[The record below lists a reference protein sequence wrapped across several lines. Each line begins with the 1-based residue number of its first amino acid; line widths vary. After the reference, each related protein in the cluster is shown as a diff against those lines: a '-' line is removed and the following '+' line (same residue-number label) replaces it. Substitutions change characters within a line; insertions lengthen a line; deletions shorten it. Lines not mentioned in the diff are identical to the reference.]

1 MTNNCLKIQTDSSA
15 STTGSKLDAIPKIS
29 QNAIGKTSICQKK
42 VRMTMH
48 KLLKSISNFTVFPC
62 SSRLDNLMFIYCSQR
77 RKNKADQ
84 SVGLTSVISSRKAAK
99 DLVNSLAPP
108 QSYDEGGEDND
119 EDNRPPRC
127 TPKKS
132 ISAPKSPQPR
142 RKSIVNANLPHA
154 PGQLPGQKIGKKRS
168 SLAPAHKQ
176 NAKMDVARAMGIMGF
191 NSSRWLECSQVSDEK

>member
-1 MTNNCLKIQTDSSA
+1 
-15 STTGSKLDAIPKIS
+15 
-29 QNAIGKTSICQKK
+29 
-42 VRMTMH
+42 MTMY
-48 KLLKSISNFTVFPC
+48 KLLNAAYIQCLRSFGF
-62 SSRLDNLMFIYCSQR
+62 DNLIFIYCSQR

-108 QSYDEGGEDND
+108 QNYDEGGEDND
-119 EDNRPPRC
+119 DDNRPPRS

-132 ISAPKSPQPR
+132 NTAPKSPQPR

-191 NSSRWLECSQVSDEK
+191 NSSRWLECSQVSDGN